1 MPQSKVK
8 YMIDAETVMAPN
20 GTNIAAASTV
30 LSGSVALPR
39 ENGLEGHPDAVAQG
53 QFAFVAIV
61 EAFFFSTNEAYT
73 LDIVVSDDSALT
85 VNVATVGSIIVD
97 AVGIRTVILDS
108 ENIDAIAEA
117 TNTGAA
123 PAFIGVSA
131 VVAGSAPD
139 LTYEAFLAPTAN
151 D

>member
-8 YMIDAETVMAPN
+8 YMIDEENVIVAN
-20 GTNIAAASTV
+20 GTNITTTT
-30 LSGSVALPR
+30 LSSSVPIAR
-39 ENGLEGHPDAVAQG
+39 ESGLEGHADAVAEG

-61 EAFFFSTNEAYT
+61 ELFDTAEGSETYV
-73 LDIVVSDDSALT
+73 LDVTVADDSALT
-85 VNVATVGSIIVD
+85 TNAAVVGSL
-97 AVGIRTVILDS
+97 TVSSLGVTTLILDS

-117 TNTGAA
+117 TNPGAA
-123 PAFIGVSA
+123 PAFIGVNA
-131 VVAGSAPD
+131 VLGGVTPI